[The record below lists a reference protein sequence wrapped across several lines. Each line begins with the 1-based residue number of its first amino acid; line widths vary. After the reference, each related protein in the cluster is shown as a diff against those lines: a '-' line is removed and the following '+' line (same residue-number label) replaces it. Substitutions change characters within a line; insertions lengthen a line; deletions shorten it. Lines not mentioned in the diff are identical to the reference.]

1 MLQNFFSDYNWMVI
15 PAALVAIMVHEVCH
29 GLAALLLGDTTA
41 KERGRLTFNPL
52 RHIDVVG
59 LLAIIV
65 LRFGWAKPVP
75 VDMRYF
81 KNPKRDMALV
91 ALAGLAILCFGFT
104 REAYVLRMV
113 GLPYHEW
120 VYALF
125 HFFLIL
131 AQISVGLGIFNLLP
145 IPPLD
150 GFKIAGS
157 VMPDPWYY
165 RLLQYERYGFIV
177 LIGLLYIPGALD
189 WLGVARGAVIDA
201 LAWVFL
207 APSNWLM
214 GWS

>member
-1 MLQNFFSDYNWMVI
+1 
-15 PAALVAIMVHEVCH
+15 MVHEVCH
-29 GLAALLLGDTTA
+29 GLAALLLGDSTA
-41 KERGRLTFNPL
+41 KEQRRLTFNPL

-81 KNPKRDMALV
+81 KNPKSGMALV
-91 ALAGLAILCFGFT
+91 ALAGPASNFILAGLAILCFGFT

-113 GLPYHEW
+113 GLPYNEL
-120 VYALF
+120 VYAFF
-125 HFFLIL
+125 HFFFIL
-131 AQISVGLGIFNLLP
+131 TQVSVGLGIFNLLP

-157 VMPDPWYY
+157 FLPDHLYY
-165 RLLQYERYGFIV
+165 RLLRYERFGFIV
-177 LIGLLYIPGALD
+177 LIGLMYIPGALD
-189 WLGVARGAVIDA
+189 WLITARGVVTDA

-214 GWS
+214 GWG